1 MKISDYLIQL
11 KDMPYEVR
19 KPKIYDNELDE
30 IIQYQSMAEHFS
42 KVDANILFR
51 DINLTL
57 RQKLYIRIF
66 KWRNIK

>member
-11 KDMPYEVR
+11 KDIPYEVR
-19 KPKIYDNELDE
+19 KPKINDNELNKV
-30 IIQYQSMAEHFS
+30 IQYQSIVEYFS
-42 KVDANILFR
+42 KADANILFR

>member
-11 KDMPYEVR
+11 KDIPYEVR
-19 KPKIYDNELDE
+19 KPKINDNELNNV
-30 IIQYQSMAEHFS
+30 IQYQSIVEYFS
-42 KVDANILFR
+42 KADASILFR